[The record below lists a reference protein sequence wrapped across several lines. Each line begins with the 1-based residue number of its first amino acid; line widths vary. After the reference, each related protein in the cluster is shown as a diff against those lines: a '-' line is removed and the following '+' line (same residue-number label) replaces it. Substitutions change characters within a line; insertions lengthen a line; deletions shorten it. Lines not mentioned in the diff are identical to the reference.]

1 MIKRTIYIM
10 LVAWAATLT
19 AAAQLLHSYTCDF
32 ENEAEN
38 ALWTLNK
45 PKNEGYTWVN
55 QWAIGSATASLGQK
69 SLYISADG
77 GKTAGYAVSENPVAT
92 IVIAWRELQLEAG
105 RYDLAFDWKC
115 GGDSAYTTLRV
126 AWVPEEYFND
136 MWCAPSDEYKT
147 RKWIANNLLEFDSH
161 GILSQMPVWTHAV
174 DTIYSDGTPHRLVFL
189 FVYKKAAQMKQP
201 GACVDNI
208 MLARN
213 NCGEPTDKQVQMLGQ
228 EVSMSWQ
235 SEADTFNLRMH
246 RMGDVEVTEVRN
258 IKQNNY
264 SASLPEGIYDLQI
277 QVVCDGDTSA
287 WYGFP
292 PAIVHEARCFDYLD
306 LTDDR
311 CFYLDDTPN
320 DYHNVDDS
328 LAKVTPHKIDYG
340 YASVASR
347 HTVHYV
353 PDEIDARTLNSIDQ
367 DGNPVSP
374 LKTIPDGALASVR
387 IGSWEETARVVRVE
401 YDFTIDA
408 KEASVL
414 MLQYAMVLQY
424 AGHTEDH
431 QRPRMMIDI
440 VDAATNKSLELCMVV
455 DLASEVGGEGWFR
468 VPYDLNS
475 FKPNAKDV
483 CWRDWATLGLNLAE
497 HHGKHVKVLI
507 TVLGCE
513 MTAHYGYA
521 YFTLTCTS
529 GQIQGMH
536 CGWEPTN
543 QFIAPEGFNYRWYK
557 VTEPKVT
564 LGTSNI
570 MDVDYKDTC
579 TYAVD
584 MIYKS
589 NDKCGFTLYA
599 NATPRFPIPE
609 ATYTITQHDCGNYI
623 TFNNTSHIR
632 THIYYTG
639 EDIDT
644 PFRPEYIGW
653 NFDGVTPS
661 LDTPEQFWSPSF
673 RLPDDRQDFLF
684 KLYAGVG
691 LCLDS
696 LYIPVHVSAVGPD
709 SVVDMLQACAGSPY
723 QYKGVYYVKDTLI
736 KERGYN
742 RIGCDSL
749 HVTDL
754 RFVETIYDTIT
765 ASIIDGETYLFD
777 GKELSVPGEYDS
789 RALISTAGCDSFV
802 HLILDVFVPLQM
814 EITSVENP
822 CDGASSYLIEAHARK
837 GLPDKYTLTYAE
849 EAEQA
854 GFVQQSG
861 ALTGGEDNTI
871 TVTLPADAKPGYYP
885 FVILFDSENNGTFEC
900 TGELAIYYSSSLI
913 RQRWDDVLGIL
924 NAEYNGGYD
933 FQSFRWYRNGVA
945 IEGATDPYLYVQ
957 EKLKPGDIYTVE
969 LGLEG
974 DERLLSTCGYTVP
987 AQQQSPAATTSIK
1000 MIQGG
1005 EMYIYVNGQ
1014 IYNAQGVRVR

>member
-1 MIKRTIYIM
+1 MMIKRIVYIM

-19 AAAQLLHSYTCDF
+19 AAAQLPHSYTCDF
-32 ENEAEN
+32 EDDAEN
-38 ALWTLNK
+38 ALWQLNK
-45 PKNEGYTWVN
+45 PKNEAYTWVN

-69 SLYISADG
+69 SLYISPDLGETAKYV
-77 GKTAGYAVSENPVAT
+77 KTDSRVM
-92 IVIAWRELQLEAG
+92 IAWRELTLEAG
-105 RYDLAFDWKC
+105 RYDIAFDWKC
-115 GGDSAYTTLRV
+115 GGDSTRAALLT
-126 AWVPEEYFND
+126 AWVPESEYDNMFC
-136 MWCAPSDEYKT
+136 MLSDDYNAN
-147 RKWIANNLLEFDSH
+147 KWVANNMLQFDCH
-161 GILSQMPVWTHAV
+161 GILAGMPIWAHAV
-174 DTIYSDGTPHRLVFL
+174 DTLYSDGTPHRLVFL
-189 FVYKKAAQMKQP
+189 FVYSSSAQMLQP
-201 GACVDNI
+201 GPCVDNI

-213 NCGEPTDKQVQMLGQ
+213 NCGEPTDKLVTMSGQ
-228 EVSMSWQ
+228 TVSLSWQ
-235 SEADTFNLRMH
+235 SEAESFNLRLH
-246 RMGDVEVTEVRN
+246 RMGETKVTEVKN

-264 SASLPEGIYDLQI
+264 SASLQEGIYDIQI
-277 QVVCDGDTSA
+277 QVICDGDTSA

-292 PAIVHEARCFDYLD
+292 PAIVHEALCFDYLD

-311 CFYLDDTPN
+311 CFYSEKTGDHELIDT
-320 DYHNVDDS
+320 V
-328 LAKVTPHKIDYG
+328 LVTPGKIDYG
-340 YASVASR
+340 FASVASR
-347 HTVHYV
+347 HTVHYI
-353 PDEIDARTLNSIDQ
+353 PGEIDARTLNSIDME
-367 DGNPVSP
+367 GNPVP
-374 LKTIPDGALASVR
+374 ALKTIPEGALASVR
-387 IGSWEETARVVRVE
+387 IGSWEEHARAARVV

-408 KEASVL
+408 REASVL

-424 AGHTEDH
+424 ADHGEH

-440 VDAATNKSLELCMVV
+440 VDAATNKSLEPCMVV

-475 FKPNAKDV
+475 LKPNAKDV

-513 MTAHYGYA
+513 MSAHYGYA

-557 VTEPKVT
+557 VSEPKVT

-589 NDKCGFTLYA
+589 NDKCGFALYA

-609 ATYTITQHDCGNYI
+609 ATYAITQHDCGNYI

-653 NFDGVTPS
+653 NFDGATPS

-696 LYIPVHVSAVGPD
+696 LYIPVHVSAVSPD
-709 SVVDMLQACAGSPY
+709 SVVDVMQACAGSPY

-754 RFVETIYDTIT
+754 RFVEAIYDTIT
-765 ASIIDGETYLFD
+765 ASITDGETYLFN
-777 GKELSVPGEYDS
+777 GEQLSEPGEYDS
-789 RALISTAGCDSFV
+789 GALISTAGCDSFV

-822 CDGASSYLIEAHARK
+822 CDGASSYLIETHARK

-885 FVILFDSENNGTFEC
+885 FTILFDSENNGTFEC

-957 EKLKPGDIYTVE
+957 EKLKSGDIYTVE

-974 DERLLSTCGYTVP
+974 DERLLSTCGYIVP

>member
-1 MIKRTIYIM
+1 M